1 MSGEVIELKGRPPA
15 ALAKRLGDA
24 TPDDLSAGVTGGY
37 GVLSFRA
44 SKWRVKYEG
53 EEVPLVDNEGDAIPS
68 IKVVLLKANR
78 HISKNYY
85 GSKYVE
91 GSSDAP
97 DCFSLDGERP
107 DPAAP
112 HKQNELCAT
121 CPKNRFGSRVT
132 DEGKKAKACSDNRRL
147 VIIPEGDFANERF
160 GGPMLLRIPPTSLLE
175 LKKFGELVKR
185 AGGGHNYNTII
196 TRLSFDMDASYPK
209 LQFKA
214 VRPLTDEE
222 GDEIG
227 QLLDDPEFQSKM
239 EAILS
244 MPVEVHRT
252 EDEEDEEENVFEEPA
267 KKAAPAKKK
276 AKAKPKKKVKA
287 EEEEVEDDK
296 PEPESDELDDDLK
309 DILSSLDNLD

>member
-1 MSGEVIELKGRPPA
+1 MSGKVIELKGRPPA
-15 ALAKRLGDA
+15 ALTKRLGDA

-53 EEVPLVDNEGDAIPS
+53 EEIPLVDSEGDSIPS

-107 DPAAP
+107 DDTAP
-112 HKQNELCAT
+112 DKQTDLCAT
-121 CPKNRFGSRVT
+121 CPKNRFGSRIT

-175 LKKFGELVKR
+175 LKKFGEMVKR

-196 TRLSFDMDASYPK
+196 TRLAFDMDASYPK

-214 VRPLTDEE
+214 VRPLNDEE
-222 GDEIG
+222 GEEIA
-227 QLLDDPEFQSKM
+227 QLLDEPEFQSKM

-244 MPVEVHRT
+244 MPVEVLHT
-252 EDEEDEEENVFEEPA
+252 EDEEEEEENVFEEPS
-267 KKAAPAKKK
+267 KPKAVPAKKK

-287 EEEEVEDDK
+287 KEPEETDE
-296 PEPESDELDDDLK
+296 PEPDSDELDDDLK